1 MEEIFP
7 VFWPY
12 YAMALALATLLGAVA
27 QRSRFCLQ
35 GGLRDL
41 VNLGQSQRIMTYV
54 AAMAFAMLATTVVE
68 SLSLVNVDV
77 TKPAY
82 RGSEFLWGRYVL
94 GGFLFGYGMVLSHGC
109 GFRQVVKSGEGNL
122 KALWVLS
129 VMAVT
134 IYLMTRGEFFGSTL
148 LPLFAP
154 LTISLNS
161 HQDLGSILLNEQAN
175 TLRLGIAFIFSAFVS
190 YKLIQQK
197 SSLGRWFTTLF
208 IGSAIALGFVL
219 TGGEYA
225 QLLAEEAQFMST
237 PPAGLGGQSF
247 TVAAPLGD
255 MVYFLSQWSFPSL
268 TFGVLAVSGLLL
280 GSFLSA
286 IMGKRFTV
294 SGFDSRKDMVVA
306 SVGGSLAGVGAVI
319 ALGCSVGHGL
329 TGIATLSLGSMLSFA
344 AIVAGGLLA
353 IRQTAR

>member
-12 YAMALALATLLGAVA
+12 YAMALTLATLLGAVA

-41 VNLGQSQRIMTYV
+41 INLGQSHRMMTYV
-54 AAMAFAMLATTVVE
+54 AAMAFAMLATAVVE
-68 SLSLVNVDV
+68 SLAWVNVDV

-82 RGSEFLWGRYVL
+82 RSSEFLWGRYVI

-122 KALWVLS
+122 KALWVLTL
-129 VMAVT
+129 MALT
-134 IYLMTRGEFFGSTL
+134 IYFLTRGEFFGTTL

-154 LTISLNS
+154 LTISLDS
-161 HQDLGSILLNEQAN
+161 QQDLGSVLFHEQAN
-175 TLRLGIAFIFSAFVS
+175 TLRLGLAVVFSGFVS
-190 YKLIQQK
+190 YKLLQQK
-197 SSLGRWFTTLF
+197 SSLSRWFTILF
-208 IGSAIALGFVL
+208 VGVAIALGFVL

-225 QLLAEEAQFMST
+225 QYLAEEAQFMST

-255 MVYFLSQWSFPSL
+255 MVYFLSQLSFSSV
-268 TFGVLAVSGLLL
+268 TFGVLAVGGLLL
-280 GSFLSA
+280 GAFLSA
-286 IMGKRFTV
+286 LFGRRFKV
-294 SGFDSRKDMVVA
+294 SGFDSGKDIAIA

-329 TGIATLSLGSMLSFA
+329 TGIATFSLGSMLSFA

-353 IRQTAR
+353 IKQTAR